1 MLHSIIVTVASWC
14 AIGHRFLSDSDSM
27 LFSSVQLLL
36 WVILTMVL
44 DGSGLVVLGVGD
56 SVMMELGGIC
66 GNAANV
72 YGF

>member
-1 MLHSIIVTVASWC
+1 MHSITVTWYTL
-14 AIGHRFLSDSDSM
+14 GHMFLSDSDSI

-44 DGSGLVVLGVGD
+44 DGSGLVVLGIGD
-56 SVMMELGGIC
+56 SMMELGSTCGIV
-66 GNAANV
+66 ANI